1 MKVTLDVKP
10 WELEPTDTIA
20 GMPAKALVAFAATVK
35 KAGITDD
42 DLRNFIH
49 DTDRI
54 SEVLKKEYE
63 QVIEK
68 AVFGMAGTLYEGYND
83 ATTTD

>member
-1 MKVTLDVKP
+1 MKITINVRP
-10 WELEPTDTIA
+10 CELEPTDTIG
-20 GMPAKALVAFAATVK
+20 GMPATALVAFAATVK

-42 DLRNFIH
+42 DLRHFIH

-63 QVIEK
+63 QVLEN
-68 AVFGMAGTLYEGYND
+68 AVYGLAGTIKR
-83 ATTTD
+83 

>member
-1 MKVTLDVKP
+1 MKITIDVKP
-10 WELEPTDTIA
+10 WELEPTDTIG
-20 GMPAKALVAFAATVK
+20 GMPARALVAFAATVK

-42 DLRNFIH
+42 DLRHFIH

-63 QVIEK
+63 QVLEN
-68 AVFGMAGTLYEGYND
+68 AVYGLAGTIKR
-83 ATTTD
+83 

>member
-1 MKVTLDVKP
+1 MKITVDIKP

-42 DLRNFIH
+42 DLKAFIH
-49 DTDRI
+49 DMDRL
-54 SEVLKKEYE
+54 SEVLKKEYSE
-63 QVIEK
+63 VLEN
-68 AVFGMAGTLYEGYND
+68 AVYNMAGMAK
-83 ATTTD
+83 

>member
-1 MKVTLDVKP
+1 MKVTIDVKP
-10 WELEPTDTIA
+10 WELEPTDTIG
-20 GMPAKALVAFAATVK
+20 GMPARALVAFAATVK

-42 DLRNFIH
+42 DLRHFIH

-63 QVIEK
+63 QVLEN
-68 AVFGMAGTLYEGYND
+68 AVYGFVMASQ
-83 ATTTD
+83 